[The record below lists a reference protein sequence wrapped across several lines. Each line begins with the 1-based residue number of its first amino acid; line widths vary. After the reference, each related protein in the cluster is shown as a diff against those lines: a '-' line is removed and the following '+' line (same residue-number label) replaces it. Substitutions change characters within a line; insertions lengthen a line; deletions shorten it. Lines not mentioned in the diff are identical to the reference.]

1 MQAVVYYITY
11 PLLYGISLLPF
22 PLLYF
27 VSDLFY
33 ILLYKIIGYRKEVVY
48 TNLKNSFPEKSHQE
62 LKKIE
67 KAFYHYLCDLFLETF
82 KTLTISPEKMAKH
95 CYPTPQAIE
104 IFRKFAEENRN
115 SIIVMGHYGN
125 WEWGGNAFSF
135 NCKQQLY
142 VIYHPLANKYFND
155 LIIRMRKRFGTDLIK
170 MKETFK
176 DMYTKKEQLN
186 TTAFIADQT
195 PRPDSAYWTT
205 FLNQDTPVFQ
215 GVEKISQKLNYPV
228 VYISI
233 KRTGRGYYVVD
244 AETLFENPK
253 ETKENEILEG
263 FTRRLEQDIIRQP
276 EIWIWSH
283 KRWKH
288 KRPIID

>member
-1 MQAVVYYITY
+1 MQAVIYYISLPFIY
-11 PLLYGISLLPF
+11 LISVLPF
-22 PLLYF
+22 PILYL

-33 ILLYKIIGYRKEVVY
+33 ILMYHVIGYRRKVVMQ
-48 TNLKNSFPEKSHQE
+48 NLRNSFPDKSEME
-62 LKKIE
+62 LKKLE
-67 KAFYHYLCDLFLETF
+67 KKFYHYLCDLFLETF
-82 KTLTISPEKMAKH
+82 KTLTISPNKMAKH
-95 CYPTPQAIE
+95 CYPTEKAIA
-104 IFRKFAEENRN
+104 IFRKLADENRN
-115 SIIVMGHYGN
+115 SVIVMGHYGN

-155 LIIRMRKRFGTDLIK
+155 LIIKMRKRFGTDLIK

-176 DMYTKKEQLN
+176 DMYSKKEELN

-195 PRPDSAYWTT
+195 PSPEKAYWTT

-233 KRTGRGYYVVD
+233 KRLDRGHYVVD
-244 AETLFENPK
+244 ADMLFENPQD
-253 ETKENEILEG
+253 TKENEILES
-263 FTRRLEQDIIRQP
+263 FTRRLEADIIDQP
-276 EIWIWSH
+276 EIWVWSH

-288 KRPIID
+288 KRPIND

>member
-1 MQAVVYYITY
+1 MQAVIYYISLPFIY
-11 PLLYGISLLPF
+11 LISVLPF
-22 PLLYF
+22 PILYL

-33 ILLYKIIGYRKEVVY
+33 ILMYHVIGYRRKVVMQ
-48 TNLKNSFPEKSHQE
+48 NLRNSFPQKSEKE
-62 LKKIE
+62 LKKLE
-67 KAFYHYLCDLFLETF
+67 KKFYHYLCDLFLETF
-82 KTLTISPEKMAKH
+82 KTLTISPAKMEKH
-95 CYPTPQAIE
+95 CYPTEKAIQ
-104 IFRKFAEENRN
+104 IFKKLADENRN

-142 VIYHPLANKYFND
+142 VIYHPLANKYFNE
-155 LIIRMRKRFGTDLIK
+155 LIIGMRKRFGTDLIK

-176 DMYTKKEQLN
+176 DMYARKESLN

-195 PRPDSAYWTT
+195 PSPDKAYWTT

-233 KRTGRGYYVVD
+233 QRLDRGYYVVD
-244 AETLFENPK
+244 AEMLFENPK
-253 ETKENEILEG
+253 DTQENEILES
-263 FTRRLEQDIIRQP
+263 FTKRLEQDIIKQP

>member
-1 MQAVVYYITY
+1 MQAVIYYISLPFIY
-11 PLLYGISLLPF
+11 LISVLPF
-22 PLLYF
+22 PILYL

-33 ILLYKIIGYRKEVVY
+33 ILMYHVIGYRRKVVMQ
-48 TNLKNSFPEKSHQE
+48 NLKNSFPNKSDQE
-62 LKKIE
+62 LKKLE
-67 KAFYHYLCDLFLETF
+67 KQFYHYLSDLFLETF
-82 KTLTISPEKMAKH
+82 KTLTISPNNMAKH
-95 CYPTPQAIE
+95 CYPTEKAIQ
-104 IFRKFAEENRN
+104 IFKKLADENRN

-142 VIYHPLANKYFND
+142 VIYHPLANKYFNQ
-155 LIIRMRKRFGTDLIK
+155 LIINMRKRFGTDLIK

-176 DMYTKKEQLN
+176 DMYSRKEELN

-195 PRPDSAYWTT
+195 PSAEKAYWTT

-233 KRTGRGYYVVD
+233 NRLDRGYYEVD
-244 AETLFENPK
+244 AEMLFENP
-253 ETKENEILEG
+253 ENTKENEILEA
-263 FTRRLEQDIIRQP
+263 FTKRLEADIIKQP

-288 KRPIID
+288 KRPIIQ

>member
-1 MQAVVYYITY
+1 MQAVIYYISLPFIY
-11 PLLYGISLLPF
+11 IISVLPF
-22 PLLYF
+22 PILYLI
-27 VSDLFY
+27 SDLFY
-33 ILLYKIIGYRKEVVY
+33 ILMYHVIGYRRKVVMQ
-48 TNLKNSFPEKSHQE
+48 NLRNSFPEKNQKE
-62 LKKIE
+62 LTKLE
-67 KAFYHYLCDLFLETF
+67 KQFYHYLCDLFLETF
-82 KTLTISPEKMAKH
+82 KTLTISPKKMEKH
-95 CYPTPQAIE
+95 CYPTEKAIA
-104 IFRKFAEENRN
+104 IFKKLADENRN

-142 VIYHPLANKYFND
+142 VIYHPLANKYFNG
-155 LIIRMRKRFGTDLIK
+155 LIIKMRKRFGTDLIK

-176 DMYTKKEQLN
+176 DMYSRKEELN

-195 PRPDSAYWTT
+195 PSPEKAYWTT
-205 FLNQDTPVFQ
+205 FLNQDTAVFQ

-233 KRTGRGYYVVD
+233 KRLNRGYYVVD
-244 AETLFENPK
+244 ADMLFENPK
-253 ETKENEILEG
+253 DTSENEILEA
-263 FTRRLEQDIIRQP
+263 FTKRLEADIKNQP

-288 KRPIID
+288 KRPIIN

>member
-1 MQAVVYYITY
+1 MYHV
-11 PLLYGISLLPF
+11 
-22 PLLYF
+22 
-27 VSDLFY
+27 
-33 ILLYKIIGYRKEVVY
+33 IGYRRKVVMQ
-48 TNLKNSFPEKSHQE
+48 NLRNSFPDKSEME
-62 LKKIE
+62 LKKLE
-67 KAFYHYLCDLFLETF
+67 KKFYHYLCDLFLETF
-82 KTLTISPEKMAKH
+82 KTLTISPNKMAKH
-95 CYPTPQAIE
+95 CYPTEKAIA
-104 IFRKFAEENRN
+104 IFRKLADENRN
-115 SIIVMGHYGN
+115 SVIVMGHYGN

-155 LIIRMRKRFGTDLIK
+155 LIIKMRKRFGTDLIK

-176 DMYTKKEQLN
+176 DMYSKKEELN

-195 PRPDSAYWTT
+195 PSPEKAYWTT

-233 KRTGRGYYVVD
+233 KRLDRGHYVVD
-244 AETLFENPK
+244 ADMLFENPQD
-253 ETKENEILEG
+253 TKENEILES
-263 FTRRLEQDIIRQP
+263 FTRRLEADIIDQP
-276 EIWIWSH
+276 EIWVWSH

-288 KRPIID
+288 KRPIND

>member
-1 MQAVVYYITY
+1 MQAVIYYISLPFIY
-11 PLLYGISLLPF
+11 LISVLPF
-22 PLLYF
+22 PILYL

-33 ILLYKIIGYRKEVVY
+33 ILMYHVIGYRRKVVMQ
-48 TNLKNSFPEKSHQE
+48 NLRNSFPDKSEME
-62 LKKIE
+62 LKKLE
-67 KAFYHYLCDLFLETF
+67 KKFYHYLCDLFLETF
-82 KTLTISPEKMAKH
+82 KTLTISPSKMAKH
-95 CYPTPQAIE
+95 CYPTEKAIG
-104 IFRKFAEENRN
+104 IFKKLAEENRN
-115 SIIVMGHYGN
+115 SVIVMGHYGN

-142 VIYHPLANKYFND
+142 VIYHPLANKYFNE

-176 DMYTKKEQLN
+176 DMYSKKGELN

-195 PRPDSAYWTT
+195 PSPDKAYWTT

-233 KRTGRGYYVVD
+233 KRLDRGHYLVD
-244 AETLFENPK
+244 AEMLFENPQD
-253 ETKENEILEG
+253 TKENEILES
-263 FTRRLEQDIIRQP
+263 FTRRLEADIINQP
-276 EIWIWSH
+276 EIWVWSH